1 MCLEM
6 NEEISVTTSP
16 FMILLLPDDLKKS
29 KTKNLTTWLY
39 HFFSN
44 QNLILEVAGVGL
56 VCSHVTWTAKKGL
69 AHGPNLG

>member
-1 MCLEM
+1 M
-6 NEEISVTTSP
+6 
-16 FMILLLPDDLKKS
+16 LPDDLKKS

-56 VCSHVTWTAKKGL
+56 VCSHVTWAAKKGL